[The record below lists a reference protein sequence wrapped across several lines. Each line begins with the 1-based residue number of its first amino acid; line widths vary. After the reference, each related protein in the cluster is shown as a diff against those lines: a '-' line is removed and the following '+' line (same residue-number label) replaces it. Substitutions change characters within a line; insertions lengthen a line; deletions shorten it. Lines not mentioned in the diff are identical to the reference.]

1 MKWSDTSKAVCQ
13 KKWYGMRKN
22 KNKMKISVTAGIC
35 ILILR
40 CVPVKEAKRWLIC
53 SSALSSD
60 CSDYSSLTFYL
71 RVWVQSWGKF
81 KPLILHRDLNQAYV
95 YQHLLILLKCW
106 SREPWLHS
114 VRADSS
120 TEIAPVHRRRGT
132 FLKNLGLFL
141 PLKITRSHS
150 KFALARKSPL
160 HLSHRG
166 VYCWKVFSFSPL
178 FGARLV
184 FIQLYLLWTA
194 WFIQFRRA
202 DSEEFLR

>member
-1 MKWSDTSKAVCQ
+1 MTRRRQSAKKSDME
-13 KKWYGMRKN
+13 WEKN

-106 SREPWLHS
+106 SLEPWLHS

-160 HLSHRG
+160 HLSHRS
-166 VYCWKVFSFSPL
+166 VYCWKVFFLLTPL
-178 FGARLV
+178 RSSISIHPTLSAV
-184 FIQLYLLWTA
+184 NCVVYSI
-194 WFIQFRRA
+194 
-202 DSEEFLR
+202 

>member
-1 MKWSDTSKAVCQ
+1 MTRRRQSAKKSDME
-13 KKWYGMRKN
+13 WEKN

-106 SREPWLHS
+106 SLEPWLHS

-166 VYCWKVFSFSPL
+166 VYCWKVFFLLTPL
-178 FGARLV
+178 RSSISIHPTLSAV
-184 FIQLYLLWTA
+184 NCVVYSI
-194 WFIQFRRA
+194 
-202 DSEEFLR
+202 

>member
-1 MKWSDTSKAVCQ
+1 MTRRRQSAKKSDME
-13 KKWYGMRKN
+13 WEKN

-40 CVPVKEAKRWLIC
+40 CVPVKEAKCWLIC

-106 SREPWLHS
+106 SLEPWLHS

-160 HLSHRG
+160 HLSHRS
-166 VYCWKVFSFSPL
+166 VYCWKVFFLLTPL
-178 FGARLV
+178 RSSISIHPTLSAV
-184 FIQLYLLWTA
+184 NCVVYSI
-194 WFIQFRRA
+194 
-202 DSEEFLR
+202 

>member
-1 MKWSDTSKAVCQ
+1 MTRRRQSAKKSDME
-13 KKWYGMRKN
+13 WEKN

-40 CVPVKEAKRWLIC
+40 CVPVKEAKCWLIC

-166 VYCWKVFSFSPL
+166 VYCWKVFFLLTPL
-178 FGARLV
+178 RSSISIHPTLSAV
-184 FIQLYLLWTA
+184 NCVVYSI
-194 WFIQFRRA
+194 
-202 DSEEFLR
+202 

>member
-40 CVPVKEAKRWLIC
+40 CVPVKEAKCWLIC

-106 SREPWLHS
+106 SLEPWLHS

-120 TEIAPVHRRRGT
+120 TEIAPVR
-132 FLKNLGLFL
+132 
-141 PLKITRSHS
+141 
-150 KFALARKSPL
+150 
-160 HLSHRG
+160 
-166 VYCWKVFSFSPL
+166 
-178 FGARLV
+178 
-184 FIQLYLLWTA
+184 QTA
-194 WFIQFRRA
+194 GDF
-202 DSEEFLR
+202 SEESGPVPPTEDNEKPLEVCSRSKISTPSESPRCLLLKGFFLLTPLRSSISIHPTLSAVNCVVYSI

>member
-1 MKWSDTSKAVCQ
+1 MTRRRQSAKKSDME
-13 KKWYGMRKN
+13 WEKN

-166 VYCWKVFSFSPL
+166 VYCWKVFFLLTPL
-178 FGARLV
+178 RSSISIHPTLSAV
-184 FIQLYLLWTA
+184 NCVVYSI
-194 WFIQFRRA
+194 
-202 DSEEFLR
+202 

>member
-1 MKWSDTSKAVCQ
+1 MTRRRQSAKKSDME
-13 KKWYGMRKN
+13 WEKN

-160 HLSHRG
+160 HLSHRS
-166 VYCWKVFSFSPL
+166 VYCWKVFFLLTPL
-178 FGARLV
+178 RSSISIHPTLSAV
-184 FIQLYLLWTA
+184 NCVVYSI
-194 WFIQFRRA
+194 
-202 DSEEFLR
+202 

>member
-1 MKWSDTSKAVCQ
+1 
-13 KKWYGMRKN
+13 
-22 KNKMKISVTAGIC
+22 MKISVTAGIC

-40 CVPVKEAKRWLIC
+40 CVPVKEAKCWLIC

-160 HLSHRG
+160 HLSHRS
-166 VYCWKVFSFSPL
+166 VYCWKVFFLLTPL
-178 FGARLV
+178 RSSISIHPTLSAV
-184 FIQLYLLWTA
+184 NCVVYSI
-194 WFIQFRRA
+194 
-202 DSEEFLR
+202 

>member
-1 MKWSDTSKAVCQ
+1 MTRRRQSAKKSDME
-13 KKWYGMRKN
+13 WEKN

-40 CVPVKEAKRWLIC
+40 CVPVKEAKCWLIC

-106 SREPWLHS
+106 SLEPWLHS

-166 VYCWKVFSFSPL
+166 VYCWKVFFLLTPL
-178 FGARLV
+178 RSSISIHPTLSAV
-184 FIQLYLLWTA
+184 NCVVYSI
-194 WFIQFRRA
+194 
-202 DSEEFLR
+202 